1 MKMER
6 IGKRLAAGSL
16 LALAAC
22 TDPFLSPEP
31 EAPAPTK
38 VAPVAPEPV
47 VVAPKEPSAR
57 SLELAAY
64 YSKVETSLVG
74 QGLMRTDGGGPDT
87 PITDTTLIQNFEAIA
102 IREEYERGAGL
113 RPSSS
118 STGRI
123 KKWAKPVRVSV
134 EFGAS
139 VSDDQKAR
147 EKGTVSRY
155 VSRLARVTGHSIS
168 MSDANANFHVLVMG
182 EDDRNQMLPRIQ
194 ELVPDI
200 DRASLSVFQ
209 TLPRSIHC
217 LVIAFSDQPGGYAY
231 GQAIALIRAEH
242 PPLLMKS
249 CIHEEIAQGLGLA
262 NDSPRARPSIF
273 NDDDE
278 FALLTTHDEYLLKIL
293 YDPALT
299 PGMTPEQAMP
309 IVRRLAPEL
318 TGDQIASVGP
328 S

>member
-6 IGKRLAAGSL
+6 IGKWLAAGSL
-16 LALAAC
+16 LALSAC
-22 TDPFLSPEP
+22 TDPLLSLEP
-31 EAPAPTK
+31 EAPAPAK
-38 VAPVAPEPV
+38 VVPVAPKPV

-87 PITDTTLIQNFEAIA
+87 PITDTNLIQNFEAIA

-123 KKWAKPVRVSV
+123 KKWVKPVRVSV

-168 MSDANANFHVLVMG
+168 MSDANANFHVLVMS
-182 EDDRNQMLPRIQ
+182 EDDRDQMLPRIQ

-209 TLPRSIHC
+209 TLPSSIHC

-309 IVRRLAPEL
+309 IVRRLAPRL